1 MRELK
6 LKQRNI
12 FKSASG
18 LGGISNF
25 FRRVIDPGDLILLAP
40 EASFAASFWGAWL
53 CVFCVLLWGEIGAVG
68 KALAEQ

>member
-25 FRRVIDPGDLILLAP
+25 CRHVIDPDDFILLAP
-40 EASFAASFWGAWL
+40 EASFAASFWGARL
-53 CVFCVLLWGEIGAVG
+53 CVFCVLLWEGIGAVG
-68 KALAEQ
+68 KAMEGQ